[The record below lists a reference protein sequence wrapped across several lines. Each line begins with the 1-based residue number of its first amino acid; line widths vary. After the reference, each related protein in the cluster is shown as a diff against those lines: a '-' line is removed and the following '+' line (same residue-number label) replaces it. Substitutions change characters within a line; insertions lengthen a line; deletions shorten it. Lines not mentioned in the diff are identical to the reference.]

1 MTRAL
6 STLLCACASTVL
18 WTSFAMA
25 DGPAAAPP
33 PAAPGAA
40 APPDKAACLAASNK
54 AQELRDAHKLLEA
67 RDQLHICAQQ
77 VCPGVVSKDCLTW
90 LDAVEQSL
98 PSVVVSAKDPSG
110 RDLFDVKV
118 TADGQPLTA
127 KLAGDAVAMNPGPHA
142 FHFEAADGSV
152 LDQQVLVREGLK
164 NQNIAV
170 VLGKAAAVPAAGAAP
185 AGATPGAQPDAT
197 PAAEGGGGIPWH
209 TVGWITGGVGV
220 AGIALGSIFGI
231 MAMGDKNGAHCDA
244 SGACDPSGLSS
255 ANSAATVSTVG
266 FIAGGVLL
274 AGGAALVL
282 FGPSDGAPAAAA
294 PATGGATLKVAPL
307 VGSRDAGLVLGG
319 SW

>member
-1 MTRAL
+1 MKRGF
-6 STLLCACASTVL
+6 STLLCACASTL
-18 WTSFAMA
+18 LPALGTSVAMA
-25 DGPAAAPP
+25 DGPAAPSG
-33 PAAPGAA
+33 PAAPPAPP
-40 APPDKAACLAASNK
+40 APPDKAACLTASNK
-54 AQELRDAHKLLEA
+54 AQELRDAHKLIEA
-67 RDQLHICAQQ
+67 RDQLRICAQQ
-77 VCPGVVSKDCLTW
+77 VCPAIVSRDCLTW
-90 LDAVEQSL
+90 LDAVEQSM

-127 KLAGDAVAMNPGPHA
+127 KLAGDAVPMNPGPHA

-170 VLGKAAAVPAAGAAP
+170 VLGTAAP
-185 AGATPGAQPDAT
+185 APAPPGASPSAPPDAT
-197 PAAEGGGGIPWH
+197 PAAGGGGIPWR

-220 AGIALGSIFGI
+220 AGLALGTVFGV
-231 MAMGDKNGAHCDA
+231 MAMSDKNGAHCDA
-244 SGACDPSGLSS
+244 SGACDPGKLSD
-255 ANSAATVSTVG
+255 ANSAATISTVG

-282 FGPSDGAPAAAA
+282 FGPSGNAPEATPA
-294 PATGGATLKVAPL
+294 PSTGATLKLAPL
-307 VGSRDAGLVLGG
+307 VGARDAGLLLGG

>member
-1 MTRAL
+1 
-6 STLLCACASTVL
+6 
-18 WTSFAMA
+18 MA
-25 DGPAAAPP
+25 DGPAAP
-33 PAAPGAA
+33 
-40 APPDKAACLAASNK
+40 APPDKAACLDASNK
-54 AQELRDAHKLLEA
+54 AQTFRDAHKLIEA
-67 RDQLHICAQQ
+67 RDALRICAQQ

-90 LDAVEQSL
+90 LDAVEQGL
-98 PSVVVSAKDPSG
+98 PTVVVSAKDPSG

-118 TADGQPLTA
+118 TADGQPLTS
-127 KLAGDAVAMNPGPHA
+127 KLAGDALPMNPGPHA
-142 FHFEAADGSV
+142 FHFELADGTV

-170 VLGKAAAVPAAGAAP
+170 VLGKAAPVPAAGAAP
-185 AGATPGAQPDAT
+185 ATPGAMPDT
-197 PAAEGGGGIPWH
+197 PPAAENGSGIPWH

-231 MAMGDKNGAHCDA
+231 MAMSDKNGAHCDA
-244 SGACDPSGLSS
+244 SGACNPSGLSS
-255 ANSAATVSTVG
+255 ANSAATISTVG

-282 FGPSDGAPAAAA
+282 FGPSDGAPAPAA
-294 PATGGATLKVAPL
+294 PATGSATLKIAPL